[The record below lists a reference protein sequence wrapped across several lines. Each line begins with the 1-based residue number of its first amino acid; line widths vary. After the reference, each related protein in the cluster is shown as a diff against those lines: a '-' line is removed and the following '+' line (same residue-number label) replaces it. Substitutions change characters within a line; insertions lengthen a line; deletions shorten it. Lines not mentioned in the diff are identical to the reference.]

1 MKFIIKKNDILPVL
15 SKIQG
20 LTGRKSNLAITSN
33 ILIKAEGSNIRLTV
47 TDLET
52 GYEGIYPAKVEEEGS
67 IVINAKKI
75 YEIIK
80 EFPDENIFFN
90 EIKPSWIKISQYHIE
105 KSIVEYQIV
114 GMNSDEFPEIPQIKD
129 VLFFGMEA
137 ESLKTMIERSLI
149 IGFSDDKR
157 AHIIGVYFERPE
169 NDKNCLRMVS
179 TDGNRLS
186 LVDYKKNKDLP
197 EVPGIIIPKKGLAE
211 IAKFL
216 DNEGIVQIG
225 IQNNNFITTLFK
237 YIVA

>member
-15 SKIQG
+15 SKILG

-90 EIKPSWIKISQYHIE
+90 EIKPNWIKISQYHIE
-105 KSIVEYQIV
+105 KSC
-114 GMNSDEFPEIPQIKD
+114 F
-129 VLFFGMEA
+129 L
-137 ESLKTMIERSLI
+137 
-149 IGFSDDKR
+149 
-157 AHIIGVYFERPE
+157 
-169 NDKNCLRMVS
+169 
-179 TDGNRLS
+179 
-186 LVDYKKNKDLP
+186 
-197 EVPGIIIPKKGLAE
+197 EV
-211 IAKFL
+211 FHR
-216 DNEGIVQIG
+216 
-225 IQNNNFITTLFK
+225 
-237 YIVA
+237 